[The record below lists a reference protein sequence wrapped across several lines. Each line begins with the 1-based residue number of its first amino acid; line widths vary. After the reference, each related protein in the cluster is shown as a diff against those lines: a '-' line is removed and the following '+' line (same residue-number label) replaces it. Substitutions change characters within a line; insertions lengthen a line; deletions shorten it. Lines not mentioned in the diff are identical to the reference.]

1 MSDHDPQLHWIAG
14 LIGEPSRSTMLLSLM
29 GGQQLTAGDLAKRSH
44 IAPATASEHL
54 KKLVAGGLVRV
65 LVHGRHR
72 YYRLASSEVA
82 SMLEGIMAL
91 APPNPVRSLR
101 ESTMTKQLHLART
114 CYDHLAGSI
123 GMTITEAMLKNGWLI
138 TDPATEMLAITNLGH
153 QQFATWK
160 LPLEPNRQRPMI
172 RSCLDWSERRYHVAG
187 QLGAVIAQRFFT
199 EEWIMRGGSGR
210 VVQVTESGVSALK
223 SWFGIFWPPATQPQK
238 SHYPS

>member
-29 GGQQLTAGDLAKRSH
+29 GSQQLTAGDLAKRSH

-54 KKLVAGGLVRV
+54 KKLAAGGLVRV

-138 TDPATEMLAITNLGH
+138 TDPATEMLAITNQGH

-199 EEWIMRGGSGR
+199 EGWIVRGGSGR
-210 VVQVTESGVSALK
+210 VVQVMESGVGALK
-223 SWFGIFWPPATQPQK
+223 SWFGISWPPAIEPQK